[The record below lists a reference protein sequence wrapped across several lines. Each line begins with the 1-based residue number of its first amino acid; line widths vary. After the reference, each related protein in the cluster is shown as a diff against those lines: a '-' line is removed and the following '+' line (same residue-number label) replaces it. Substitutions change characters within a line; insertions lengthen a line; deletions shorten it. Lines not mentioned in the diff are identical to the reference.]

1 MNGPS
6 ERPEADAA
14 DDALSAAA
22 NEQAAEERAESAVDD
37 GRDAE
42 GRAKQ
47 DARADDG
54 RDAGGRAK
62 QDARADMEPETVEA
76 ALQAKADE
84 NWQKYLRA
92 AAELENVRKR
102 AARDVENAHK
112 FALERLAVELLAV
125 RDSLEMGLA
134 AGDDADVES
143 LRQGKEATLKQ
154 LVTIM
159 ERFGVEE
166 LDPQGEPFDPGLHEA
181 MTMQPSADLEPG
193 SVLTVIQ
200 KGYALNGRLLRPARV
215 VVAAEVEDGAGEG

>member
-6 ERPEADAA
+6 ERPEADDA
-14 DDALSAAA
+14 DDAVSAPA
-22 NEQAAEERAESAVDD
+22 NEQAAEEGGESAEDD
-37 GRDAE
+37 CRDA
-42 GRAKQ
+42 GGSAKQ
-47 DARADDG
+47 DARADKD
-54 RDAGGRAK
+54 
-62 QDARADMEPETVEA
+62 PESVEA

-134 AGDDADVES
+134 AGEDTDVES

-215 VVAAEVEDGAGEG
+215 VVAAEIEDGAGEG

>member
-1 MNGPS
+1 MNGQPD
-6 ERPEADAA
+6 RPDADAA
-14 DDALSAAA
+14 DDAVSTAAA
-22 NEQAAEERAESAVDD
+22 EQAAKEGGASATDSDPEAVQAE
-37 GRDAE
+37 
-42 GRAKQ
+42 
-47 DARADDG
+47 
-54 RDAGGRAK
+54 
-62 QDARADMEPETVEA
+62 
-76 ALQAKADE
+76 LQAKVDE

-112 FALERLAVELLAV
+112 FALERFAVELLAV

-134 AGDDADVES
+134 AGEDADVES

-181 MTMQPSADLEPG
+181 MTMQQSAEVEPG
-193 SVLTVIQ
+193 SVLTVFQ

-215 VVAAEVEDGAGEG
+215 VVAAEVEGSAGEG